1 MRPWR
6 CCQSR
11 WGTGN
16 AVPQGLRDKLI
27 KSRQA
32 NPGAAGPREG
42 KRGARTA
49 RLESAAWAQCQP
61 PVSFLP
67 PPGLFNLCQIVLAEV
82 DQALHT
88 QTPADP
94 AQENARLC
102 QEILRGPATQC
113 SQARARPTL
122 AVGWQLLPRSRGS
135 SGGV

>member
-6 CCQSR
+6 CCQSW

-42 KRGARTA
+42 KGAPGPPGWKAQPGHSASPPSPSA
-49 RLESAAWAQCQP
+49 R
-61 PVSFLP
+61 
-67 PPGLFNLCQIVLAEV
+67 PPGLFNLCQIVLPDV

-94 AQENARLC
+94 VQENAHLC
-102 QEILRGPATQC
+102 QEIFGGPATQR
-113 SQARARPTL
+113 SQALTEPTL